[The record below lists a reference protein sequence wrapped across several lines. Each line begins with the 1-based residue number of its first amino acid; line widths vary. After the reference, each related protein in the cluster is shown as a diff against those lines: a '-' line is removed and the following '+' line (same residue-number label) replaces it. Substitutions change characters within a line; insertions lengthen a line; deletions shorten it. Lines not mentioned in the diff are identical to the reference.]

1 MQHLVS
7 YFLHSSMVMVIG
19 YLIYRFIYQNEG
31 YFAFNRIYLLATLAA
46 AILLPLA
53 SINIGQSIGT
63 TTALA
68 SVQYPVK
75 AISEVFLNEVTIFAY
90 GNQLHTVSDVN
101 WTNWLVMIYLAGFVF
116 GLIRLSMRLIQLTR
130 FVLGA
135 EKQKSGGLT
144 FVIMPNDSPVFSF
157 FHYVFLSRELL
168 NSQDSTRQI
177 IAHEQQHARQ
187 LHSLDMLVAELATIV
202 FWFNPFIYLLKNTIR
217 ENHEFMADEAVLSV
231 HPDTRYYSVL
241 LVNHAV
247 SVENQLFTHNFSYSL
262 LKRRLFMMK
271 NVKNPMRMVAKLL
284 WIFIGSAL
292 AMVACSDATKVSA
305 PESDHDITAVELNI
319 APDSVSLA
327 TMHNFEDGNAIF
339 LLTLGKKQQTK
350 LEIFNQKNELI
361 ATLLDAE
368 MGPGSFD
375 PKWTMTSGMD
385 YFSYVLTAG
394 DKRITGNA
402 STVDFSYNEKAEV
415 FTVVE
420 QMPEYPGGVS
430 AMMSYLGNNIKY
442 PEQAKRDSIAGRV
455 FVSFIVETDGR
466 VTNVKILR
474 GIGGGCDE
482 EAIRVVSSMP
492 NWKPG
497 MQRGEAV
504 RVAYNLPIKFALH

>member
-1 MQHLVS
+1 
-7 YFLHSSMVMVIG
+7 
-19 YLIYRFIYQNEG
+19 
-31 YFAFNRIYLLATLAA
+31 
-46 AILLPLA
+46 
-53 SINIGQSIGT
+53 
-63 TTALA
+63 
-68 SVQYPVK
+68 
-75 AISEVFLNEVTIFAY
+75 
-90 GNQLHTVSDVN
+90 
-101 WTNWLVMIYLAGFVF
+101 
-116 GLIRLSMRLIQLTR
+116 
-130 FVLGA
+130 
-135 EKQKSGGLT
+135 
-144 FVIMPNDSPVFSF
+144 
-157 FHYVFLSRELL
+157 
-168 NSQDSTRQI
+168 
-177 IAHEQQHARQ
+177 
-187 LHSLDMLVAELATIV
+187 
-202 FWFNPFIYLLKNTIR
+202 
-217 ENHEFMADEAVLSV
+217 
-231 HPDTRYYSVL
+231 
-241 LVNHAV
+241 
-247 SVENQLFTHNFSYSL
+247 
-262 LKRRLFMMK
+262 MMK